1 MTKRRREEKRLT
13 PAESRKSILRHQ
25 RDQRERQKLLSVLL
39 PVSVVCALFLAYG
52 AYSELWRKPRQPVA
66 RVEGEAITAA
76 SFSGRVQYERMQLLN
91 TLQSFQ
97 QLASA
102 SDPTFLTNLASG
114 QRANIA
120 QTTVDR
126 MIDELLIRKEAERRG
141 ITVDDAAVT
150 EYLAKNDLESVLRP
164 TATPSDTAEPTE
176 AGAPSPTPTPTATSL
191 PLDATP
197 PTPTPT
203 ADFTYTTDAFDDA
216 FERYIKPGVLDTLK
230 MSRAEFYDIVR
241 QRVYREKLNE
251 ALGATLPVTDKQ
263 VQIEYLL
270 FNDKATADEAAKMLA
285 DGAGWAETLERFGPT
300 PTPTIAVS
308 DAGEGAAAESTAGE
322 SATGTADGAEAGAA
336 AGDVSA
342 GDDAAPADGA
352 AGTEAGAPDASGDGA
367 AEATAAPEEDGGDAP
382 PAESDPAGLA
392 QADQAATAAP
402 TTGSAGATVATARSA
417 GPATATA
424 GATASTAA
432 GDDAATPATGGGA
445 DAADIATPTADGAG
459 ADAAGAGAEV
469 APADAVTPTLG
480 ITPTVAAP
488 AAAPP
493 TAVPNPFAF
502 EKGEPEWLTVD
513 GLKNRLGLN
522 DTNADKVIALEKGKT
537 TEALQSN
544 RGYLVAHVVDA
555 DPTRELPADELESRR
570 AGAVDKWLEE
580 ARLAKDA
587 VQRYPF
593 TELVPAEPDWFV
605 QRYEEFVPSVQAQP
619 TLDLSSIQVSTAAPR
634 PRRPPRVATPGPV
647 MVARGRPP
655 AMARPLAATRAR
667 AGQPAA
673 TPGPPAPRAAHSGAA
688 RPARCGRGRGTRLSD
703 RPARRRP
710 PGRSALMAADAPRRW
725 TAGPPTPRRRAWSTV
740 PVLAGWPAPDI
751 L

>member
-1 MTKRRREEKRLT
+1 MARSRRDEQRLT

-25 RDQRERQKLLSVLL
+25 RDQRERQKLLSVLV

-76 SFSGRVQYERMQLLN
+76 QFTGRVQYERMQLLN

-97 QLASA
+97 QFASA
-102 SDPTFLTNLASG
+102 SDPSFLTNLASG

-126 MIDELLIRKEAERRG
+126 MIDEALIRKEAERRG

-150 EYLAKNDLESVLRP
+150 EYLAKNDLVSVLRP
-164 TATPSDTAEPTE
+164 TATPTETAEPTE

-191 PLDATP
+191 PADATP

-203 ADFTYTTDAFDDA
+203 ADFTFTTTAFDDA

-230 MSRAEFYDIVR
+230 ISRAEFYDIVR
-241 QRVYREKLNE
+241 QRVYRDKLNE
-251 ALGATLPVTDKQ
+251 ALGATLAVTDRQ

-270 FNDKATADEAAKMLA
+270 FNDKLTADEAVKALA
-285 DGAGWAETLERFGPT
+285 DGATWAAVVERFGPT
-300 PTPTIAVS
+300 PTPTVAVP
-308 DAGEGAAAESTAGE
+308 DAAEGE
-322 SATGTADGAEAGAA
+322 APDTGAVEGE
-336 AGDVSA
+336 
-342 GDDAAPADGA
+342 AAPPAADGA
-352 AGTEAGAPDASGDGA
+352 ATDDAAAATDAGAGDTA
-367 AEATAAPEEDGGDAP
+367 AATATTEEDGGDAP

-392 QADQAATAAP
+392 QGDQAATAAP
-402 TTGSAGATVATARSA
+402 TARAAGATAAVS
-417 GPATATA
+417 PATATV
-424 GATASTAA
+424 GAAD
-432 GDDAATPATGGGA
+432 DDAATPASDTGDDAASTGGTA
-445 DAADIATPTADGAG
+445 TEDAVDDAAI
-459 ADAAGAGAEV
+459 
-469 APADAVTPTLG
+469 APAEAVTPTLG

-488 AAAPP
+488 ADAPP
-493 TAVPNPFAF
+493 TAVPEPFAF

-555 DPTRELPADELESRR
+555 DAARDLPADELESRR

-593 TELVPAEPDWFV
+593 TELVPPEPDWFV
-605 QRYEEFVPSVQAQP
+605 QRYEQFVPSVQAQP
-619 TLDLSSIQVSTAAPR
+619 TLDLSSIQVSTSAPPAAP
-634 PRRPPRVATPGPV
+634 
-647 MVARGRPP
+647 P
-655 AMARPLAATRAR
+655 AED
-667 AGQPAA
+667 
-673 TPGPPAPRAAHSGAA
+673 GAA
-688 RPARCGRGRGTRLSD
+688 P
-703 RPARRRP
+703 
-710 PGRSALMAADAPRRW
+710 DAPGD
-725 TAGPPTPRRRAWSTV
+725 TGGGEAGAGAEAGGTGDGSTGD
-740 PVLAGWPAPDI
+740 AGAPGSP
-751 L
+751 

>member
-1 MTKRRREEKRLT
+1 MAKRRREEKRLT

-191 PLDATP
+191 PVDATP

-270 FNDKATADEAAKMLA
+270 FNDKATADEAAKILA
-285 DGAGWAETLERFGPT
+285 DGASWAQAVERFGPT
-300 PTPTIAVS
+300 PTPTIAVP
-308 DAGEGAAAESTAGE
+308 DAGEGAAAGDGAAGTTAG
-322 SATGTADGAEAGAA
+322 AETGAA
-336 AGDVSA
+336 PGDTPA
-342 GDDAAPADGA
+342 GDDAAPTDGA
-352 AGTEAGAPDASGDGA
+352 AGADAGASEASGDGA
-367 AEATAAPEEDGGDAP
+367 AEANAAPEEDGGDAP
-382 PAESDPAGLA
+382 PAESDPTGLT

-402 TTGSAGATVATARSA
+402 TTRAAGATATTA
-417 GPATATA
+417 GRATGSATATA
-424 GATASTAA
+424 GAAASTAA
-432 GDDAATPATGGGA
+432 DDNAATPATGGGA
-445 DAADIATPTADGAG
+445 DAAAIATPTADGAG
-459 ADAAGAGAEV
+459 ADAAGSGAEIV
-469 APADAVTPTLG
+469 PADAVTPTLG

-488 AAAPP
+488 ASAPP
-493 TAVPNPFAF
+493 TAVPDPFAF

-605 QRYEEFVPSVQAQP
+605 QRYEQFVPSVQAQP
-619 TLDLSSIQVSTAAPR
+619 TLDLSSIQVSTSAPPAAP
-634 PRRPPRVATPGPV
+634 PSESGDAGAGGSGGGPTGGDAGSTGGAPGSP
-647 MVARGRPP
+647 
-655 AMARPLAATRAR
+655 
-667 AGQPAA
+667 
-673 TPGPPAPRAAHSGAA
+673 
-688 RPARCGRGRGTRLSD
+688 
-703 RPARRRP
+703 
-710 PGRSALMAADAPRRW
+710 
-725 TAGPPTPRRRAWSTV
+725 
-740 PVLAGWPAPDI
+740 
-751 L
+751 